1 MDCAFAIEF
10 ENELGEEWILSNY
23 QGNIHIVYYN
33 KDILCPQ
40 IFYGWSS
47 LRDFYGFKGHQSI
60 LFRYMGNNTFHII
73 IYMGEL
79 CESVDLPSP
88 FAEYVRRGKFKKVT
102 LHGSLQDVEYNI
114 FKSRFPSRSITLGS
128 GWKHFCRL
136 HSIREDD
143 KIIFE
148 CHNKKPSSNIRV
160 LLLMT
165 SHYKRLSV

>member
-47 LRDFYGFKGHQSI
+47 LRDFYGFKGHHSI

-79 CESVDLPSP
+79 CESV
-88 FAEYVRRGKFKKVT
+88 VRNF
-102 LHGSLQDVEYNI
+102 LNDVQ
-114 FKSRFPSRSITLGS
+114 G
-128 GWKHFCRL
+128 
-136 HSIREDD
+136 RE
-143 KIIFE
+143 
-148 CHNKKPSSNIRV
+148 
-160 LLLMT
+160 
-165 SHYKRLSV
+165 LSTIAPLYILA